1 MSVVIIGGN
10 ERMER
15 KYTDICACFGHKAKV
30 FTKESG
36 SVAKKLGKADL
47 LIIFTGTVS
56 HKMMISA
63 VDEARRLG
71 TRIAR
76 CQSGSATALQNLL
89 AEHA

>member
-15 KYTDICACFGHKAKV
+15 QYTDICARYGHKAKV
-30 FTKESG
+30 FTKEAG
-36 SVAKKLGKADL
+36 SVAKKLGRADL

-63 VDEARRLG
+63 VDEVKRVG
-71 TRIAR
+71 TKIAR
-76 CQSGSATALQNLL
+76 THSSSAAALHTLL

>member
-15 KYTDICACFGHKAKV
+15 QYTDICRSYGHKAKV

-36 SVAKKLGKADL
+36 SVAKKMGKADL

-63 VDEARRLG
+63 VDEAKRIG

-76 CQSGSATALQNLL
+76 SQSGSAAALHNLL
-89 AEHA
+89 TEHA

>member
-15 KYTDICACFGHKAKV
+15 QYTDICAHYGHKAKV
-30 FTKESG
+30 YTREAG

-56 HKMMISA
+56 HKMMLSA
-63 VDEARRLG
+63 VGEAKRIG

-76 CQSGSATALQNLL
+76 THSSSAAALHTLL
-89 AEHA
+89 AEYA